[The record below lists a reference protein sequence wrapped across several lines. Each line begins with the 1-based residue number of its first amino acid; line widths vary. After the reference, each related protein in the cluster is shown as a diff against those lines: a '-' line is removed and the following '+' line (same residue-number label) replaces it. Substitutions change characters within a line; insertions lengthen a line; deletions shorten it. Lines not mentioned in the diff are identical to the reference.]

1 MKSTG
6 KKLSAAVV
14 LAMVL
19 LAIPL
24 VGQIYRYYR
33 PGTIWTVTTI
43 RIHSGMDPAYLQYL
57 DGAFKKDSDAAVKAK
72 YMKSYKI
79 LRSIDDDESS
89 WNMLLLREYDNLAS
103 MEANEE
109 KADALSRQ
117 VLAEDD
123 AKQMQGYEN
132 RSKTREVL
140 ATKTMREYV
149 MK

>member
-1 MKSTG
+1 MKSIT
-6 KKLSAAVV
+6 KKLSVAIA

-19 LAIPL
+19 LAIPV

-79 LRSIDDDESS
+79 LRSIDNDESS
-89 WNMLLLREYDNLAS
+89 WNMLILREYDSLAS
-103 MEANEE
+103 VEANEE
-109 KADALSRQ
+109 KADILSRQ
-117 VLAEDD
+117 VLGEDD

-132 RSKTREVL
+132 RAKTRQVL
-140 ATKTMREYV
+140 ATKTMRELI

>member
-1 MKSTG
+1 MKSIT
-6 KKLSAAVV
+6 KKFSVA

-19 LAIPL
+19 LAIP
-24 VGQIYRYYR
+24 VAGQIYRHYR

-57 DGAFKKDSDAAVKAK
+57 DGEFKKDSDAAVKAK

-89 WNMLLLREYDNLAS
+89 WNMLILREYDSLAS

-109 KADALSRQ
+109 KADALSRR
-117 VLAEDD
+117 VMGEDD
-123 AKQMQGYEN
+123 GKQMQGYEN
-132 RSKTREVL
+132 RSKTRQVL
-140 ATKTMREYV
+140 GTKTMRELT

>member
-1 MKSTG
+1 MKSIT
-6 KKLSAAVV
+6 KKLSVAIA

-19 LAIPL
+19 LAIP
-24 VGQIYRYYR
+24 VAGQIYRHYR

-57 DGAFKKDSDAAVKAK
+57 DGEFKKDSDAAVKAK

-79 LRSIDDDESS
+79 LRSIDDDETS
-89 WNMLLLREYDNLAS
+89 WNMIILREYDSLAS

-117 VLAEDD
+117 VMGEDD
-123 AKQMQGYEN
+123 TKQMQGYEN

-140 ATKTMREYV
+140 ATKTMRELIL
-149 MK
+149 K

>member
-79 LRSIDDDESS
+79 LRSIDDDQSS
-89 WNMLLLREYDNLAS
+89 WNMLILREYDSLAS
-103 MEANEE
+103 LEANEE
-109 KADALSRQ
+109 ESGRPQPPGSGAGRYETDARLRESFK
-117 VLAEDD
+117 D
-123 AKQMQGYEN
+123 ARGVGN
-132 RSKTREVL
+132 
-140 ATKTMREYV
+140 
-149 MK
+149 

>member
-1 MKSTG
+1 LKSIT
-6 KKLSAAVV
+6 KKRSLGIA

-19 LAIPL
+19 LALPA
-24 VGQIYRYYR
+24 VGQIYRYYH
-33 PGTIWTVTTI
+33 PGTVWTVTTI

-57 DGAFKKDSDAAVKAK
+57 DGAFKKDSDAAVKSK

-79 LRSIDDDESS
+79 LRSIDDDETS
-89 WNMLLLREYDNLAS
+89 WNMIILREYDSLAS

-117 VLAEDD
+117 VMGEDD
-123 AKQMQGYEN
+123 TKQMQGYEN

-140 ATKTMREYV
+140 ATKTMRELIL
-149 MK
+149 K

>member
-1 MKSTG
+1 MKSIT
-6 KKLSAAVV
+6 KKFSVAIA

-19 LAIPL
+19 LALPV

-57 DGAFKKDSDAAVKAK
+57 DGAFKKDSDAAVEAK

-89 WNMLLLREYDNLAS
+89 WNLLILREFDGLAS

-109 KADALSRQ
+109 KADALSRR
-117 VLAEDD
+117 VMGEDD
-123 AKQMQGYEN
+123 GKQMQGYEN
-132 RSKTREVL
+132 RSKTRQVL
-140 ATKTMREYV
+140 GTKTMRELT
-149 MK
+149 MQ